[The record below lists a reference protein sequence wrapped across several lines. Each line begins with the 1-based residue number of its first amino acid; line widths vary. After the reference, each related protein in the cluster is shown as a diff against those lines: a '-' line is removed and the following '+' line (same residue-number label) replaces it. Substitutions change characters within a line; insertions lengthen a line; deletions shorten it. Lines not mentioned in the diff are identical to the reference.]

1 MTKIRYIKEK
11 PTLKKMQEIVGGFI
25 EVVYL
30 NDDEVM
36 IIDEDGKGKNKP
48 VNAKA
53 TIQATRNKAIF
64 NNDWIAG
71 DVIIMPKKYLD

>member
-1 MTKIRYIKEK
+1 MTKIRYITEK
-11 PTLKKMQEIVGGFI
+11 PSLKHMQEGVGGFI

-30 NDDEVM
+30 NNDEVM

-48 VNAKA
+48 VNARA
-53 TIQATRNKAIF
+53 TIRATRDKAIF

-71 DVIIMPKKYLD
+71 DVIIMKSEYLD